1 MNSPVEARTLGS
13 KNYDFMMS
21 VVRLNVS
28 RPSVL
33 TGSTSS
39 VYYLISVTIVLS
51 NWFWSF
57 GDKVIYPGVITSP
70 SGFAAS
76 IISNIAVKVSVEPAM
91 DVAIIL
97 SSYPMSITLS

>member
-1 MNSPVEARTLGS
+1 MNSPVEALTLGS
-13 KNYDFMMS
+13 NNYDFMMS

-33 TGSTSS
+33 TGSASS
-39 VYYLISVTIVLS
+39 VNYLISVTIVLS
-51 NWFWSF
+51 KLSF
-57 GDKVIYPGVITSP
+57 GDKVIYPGVMTSP

-76 IISNIAVKVSVEPAM
+76 IISNIAVRVSVEPAM

-97 SSYPMSITLS
+97 SSYPMSMTLS